1 MALNKQTFVTRSISA
16 SVFAVVLL
24 SAVYFNYWIAC
35 AFFAAASF
43 ICFHEF
49 GKLAEKLGTQVFKV
63 GGYLLGLVM
72 ILFNLTISLVEL
84 NTAMTLQ
91 VISLLSVIILGSIAL
106 FSSIEK
112 PFHAACFTLF
122 GVSYCFLPFTL
133 LLQIPLIH
141 SDTIGMQDYQA
152 LTILGLIF
160 LIWANDTFAYLG
172 GSLIGKNKLY
182 ERVSPGKTWE
192 GTLVGVVCCIG
203 VGFILNFAGIYQHAF
218 VWPCIAA
225 IVAVF
230 GTIGDLIES
239 LLKRQAGVK
248 DSGAIMPGH
257 GGALD
262 RFDSLIVAAPV
273 VYVFLKCLAV
283 CGVH

>member
-1 MALNKQTFVTRSISA
+1 MALNKQTFVTRGLSA
-16 SVFAVVLL
+16 SVFVAVLL
-24 SAVYFNYWIAC
+24 SAVYFNYWIAS
-35 AFFAAASF
+35 AFFAVVSC

-63 GGYLLGLVM
+63 GGYLIGGVL
-72 ILFNLTISLVEL
+72 ILFNLSSSLSEV
-84 NTAMTLQ
+84 NNSVILQ
-91 VISLLSVIILGSIAL
+91 VVSLLSVVMLGSIAL
-106 FSSIEK
+106 FSKVEK

-122 GVSYCFLPFTL
+122 GVMYCFLPFTL
-133 LLQIPLIH
+133 LLQIPIL
-141 SDTIGMQDYQA
+141 SKTLAMQDYQA

-160 LIWANDTFAYLG
+160 LIWANDTFAYIG
-172 GSLIGKNKLY
+172 GSLIGKNKMY

-203 VGFILNFAGIYQHAF
+203 VGFFLSFAGTYKNVF

-225 IVAVF
+225 IVGVF

-273 VYVFLKCLAV
+273 VFVFLKYLAV
-283 CGVH
+283 YKLL

>member
-1 MALNKQTFVTRSISA
+1 MALNKQTFVTRGLSA
-16 SVFAVVLL
+16 SVFVAVLL
-24 SAVYFNYWIAC
+24 SAVYFNYWIASV
-35 AFFAAASF
+35 FFAVVSC

-63 GGYLLGLVM
+63 GGYLLGGVL
-72 ILFNLTISLVEL
+72 ILFNLSSSLSEV
-84 NTAMTLQ
+84 NNSVILQ
-91 VISLLSVIILGSIAL
+91 VVLLLSVVMLGSIAL
-106 FSSIEK
+106 FSKVEK

-122 GVSYCFLPFTL
+122 GVMYCFLPFTL
-133 LLQIPLIH
+133 LMQIPIL
-141 SDTIGMQDYQA
+141 SKTLAMQDYQA

-160 LIWANDTFAYLG
+160 LIWANDTFAYIG
-172 GSLIGKNKLY
+172 GSLIGKNKMY

-203 VGFILNFAGIYQHAF
+203 VGFILSFAGTYKNVF

-225 IVAVF
+225 IVGVF

-273 VYVFLKCLAV
+273 VFVFLKYLAV
-283 CGVH
+283 YKLL

>member
-1 MALNKQTFVTRSISA
+1 MALNKQTFVTRSLSA
-16 SVFAVVLL
+16 SVFVVVLL

-35 AFFAAASF
+35 LFFGVLSC

-49 GKLAEKLGTQVFKV
+49 GKMAEKLGTQVFKG
-63 GGYLLGLVM
+63 GGYLLGGVL
-72 ILFNLTISLVEL
+72 ILFNISSALLEVN
-84 NTAMTLQ
+84 NTVILQ
-91 VISLLSVIILGSIAL
+91 VVSLLSVVILGSIAL
-106 FSSIEK
+106 FSKIEK

-122 GVSYCFLPFTL
+122 GVMYCFLPFTL
-133 LLQIPLIH
+133 LMQIPLI
-141 SDTIGMQDYQA
+141 SKTLAMQDYQA

-160 LIWANDTFAYLG
+160 LIWANDTFAYIG
-172 GSLIGKNKLY
+172 GSLIGKHKMY

-192 GTLVGVVCCIG
+192 GTLVGIVCCIG
-203 VGFILNFAGIYQHAF
+203 VGFILNFAGTYKEAF
-218 VWPCIAA
+218 IWPCIAA
-225 IVAVF
+225 IVAIF

-262 RFDSLIVAAPV
+262 RFDSLIVATPV
-273 VYVFLKCLAV
+273 VFVFLKCLAV
-283 CGVH
+283 YHLV